1 VPKKLVPRT
10 QAERRAGS
18 QRALLDA
25 ATQLIAARGSSGA
38 SFADIAELAGCSHGH
53 PHYLF
58 GNKTRMLQA
67 LIEDLANRLDLE
79 VFAPAL
85 RGATGLAAVEKATRV
100 FLLSLERPWST
111 TRALYVLLGESL
123 GTAPELRPALNAYH
137 VRLRATV
144 EGWIAAGQAAG
155 EIRREVDPAAY
166 AAVLVGALRGIGF
179 QVLADPGALDVR
191 TVAEAMIDDVH
202 RALRRATGG
211 GPARRGRPI
220 LAR

>member
-18 QRALLDA
+18 ERALLDA

-67 LIEDLANRLDLE
+67 LIEDLANRLELE

-100 FLLSLERPWST
+100 FLLSLDKPWPT

-123 GTAPELRPALNAYH
+123 GGSPELRPALNAYH
-137 VRLRATV
+137 VRLRSTV
-144 EGWIAAGQAAG
+144 ERWIAEGQAAG
-155 EIRREVDPAAY
+155 EIRADVDPNAY
-166 AAVLVGALRGIGF
+166 AAVLVGSLRGIGF
-179 QVLADPGALDVR
+179 QALADPGALDVKA
-191 TVAEAMIDDVH
+191 VAAATLDGIG
-202 RALRRATGG
+202 RALRAAPR
-211 GPARRGRPI
+211 ARRGR
-220 LAR
+220 A

>member
-1 VPKKLVPRT
+1 VARQLVPRT

-25 ATQLIAARGSSGA
+25 ATKLIAARGSSGA

-67 LIEDLANRLDLE
+67 LIDDLATRLDVE

-85 RGATGLAAVEKATRV
+85 RGASGLAAVEKAARV
-100 FLLSLERPWST
+100 FLLSLERPWAT

-123 GTAPELRPALNAYH
+123 GGSPELRPALNAYH

-144 EGWIAAGQAAG
+144 ARWIAEGQADG
-155 EIRREVDPAAY
+155 EIRADVDAAAY
-166 AAVLVGALRGIGF
+166 AAVLVGSLRGIGF
-179 QVLADPGALDVR
+179 QALADPGALDVKA
-191 TVAEAMIDDVH
+191 VAAATLDGIA
-202 RALRRATGG
+202 RALRAAPRKRQ
-211 GPARRGRPI
+211 P
-220 LAR
+220 

>member
-1 VPKKLVPRT
+1 VAKKLVPRT

-25 ATQLIAARGSSGA
+25 ATKLIAARGSSGA

-67 LIEDLANRLDLE
+67 LIEDLANRLDTE

-85 RGATGLAAVEKATRV
+85 RGASGLAAIQKAARV
-100 FLLSLERPWST
+100 FLLSLERPWAT

-123 GTAPELRPALNAYH
+123 GASPELRPALNAYH
-137 VRLRATV
+137 VRLRGTV
-144 EGWIAAGQAAG
+144 ESWIREGQREG
-155 EIRREVDPAAY
+155 EIRADVDAAAY
-166 AAVLVGALRGIGF
+166 AALLVGALRGVGF
-179 QVLADPGALDVR
+179 QVLADPGALDVAALADALR
-191 TVAEAMIDDVH
+191 GDVE
-202 RALRRATGG
+202 RALRAARANGRT
-211 GPARRGRPI
+211 ARR
-220 LAR
+220 AR